1 MKRLLC
7 VALVFFAVDAKSQ
20 TVLDDVY
27 VREHIPTKA
36 KIASPYVVERD
47 VMWQKRVWRVIDL
60 REKMNFPLHYPLKPN
75 GNVMSLFDV
84 LKHYMLSGEIT
95 VYAPLN
101 LLAADLNEADFG
113 ADQFMFPLNQTS
125 VNYVNEVKGLLMSHV
140 NESTT
145 PYQVYDPET
154 GMTVDSVDFNQKLVY
169 AANDTVWIE
178 TKDVIAWEIK
188 EDWFFDKTRSVMDV
202 RILGVAPVVYTIDPN
217 TNAVLGTRTLFW
229 LYFPEIQY
237 VLQNHFVFN
246 RMNDAQRMSFNDLFV
261 KRMFSSYIK
270 KESNICDRK
279 ITDYV
284 AGVDAL
290 LEAERVKNDI
300 SQMEHDVWDI

>member
-1 MKRLLC
+1 
-7 VALVFFAVDAKSQ
+7 
-20 TVLDDVY
+20 
-27 VREHIPTKA
+27 
-36 KIASPYVVERD
+36 
-47 VMWQKRVWRVIDL
+47 
-60 REKMNFPLHYPLKPN
+60 
-75 GNVMSLFDV
+75 
-84 LKHYMLSGEIT
+84 
-95 VYAPLN
+95 
-101 LLAADLNEADFG
+101 
-113 ADQFMFPLNQTS
+113 
-125 VNYVNEVKGLLMSHV
+125 
-140 NESTT
+140 
-145 PYQVYDPET
+145 
-154 GMTVDSVDFNQKLVY
+154 
-169 AANDTVWIE
+169 
-178 TKDVIAWEIK
+178 
-188 EDWFFDKTRSVMDV
+188 MDV